1 MSITVIKRNGSKEPL
16 AVEKWQAQV
25 AKVCKGIADVSQSMI
40 EIKAQ
45 PHFYDGI
52 TTEEI
57 DGTTLR
63 AIVNLI
69 DIEHNPDVG
78 HVNYQY
84 VAGKQRLS
92 MLRKDVYGQY
102 DPPHLY
108 DIVKKNVSVGLYTEE
123 LLEWYTEEE
132 WNRMNDFID
141 HEKDEQYSYAAIEQL
156 IEKYLVRNRA
166 TKEIYETPQVRYMVA
181 AATVFHKEDPQSS
194 RMRYIREYYNCA
206 SDGLF
211 TLATPVLA
219 GLGTQTKQFSSCVL
233 IRSDDNLD
241 SIFASGEMM
250 AKYASKRAGIGL
262 EIGRLR
268 SLGAP
273 IRGGEIQ
280 HTGMIPFL
288 KKWFGD
294 LRSCSQGGIR
304 NASATVFYPI
314 WHLQFDDL
322 IVLKNNQGT
331 EETRVRH
338 MDYGVVLSAF
348 FWRRFR
354 NRENITFFDPNE
366 VPDLYEAFY
375 RNTELFE
382 QLYVKYE
389 KRKDLRKK
397 TMSAEEVFKSGIL
410 KERTD
415 TGRIYLVFIDNV
427 MNQGPFD
434 PEYHTIYQSNLCCEI
449 LLPTKSFR
457 RLDDD
462 TGRIALCTLGS
473 INWGA
478 FRNPEDMRRAC
489 RILQRSLCNILDYQ
503 DFLSIQ
509 SKLSNDELQPL
520 GIGVTNLAYWH
531 AKRSYKYGD
540 NDALAEVK
548 VWMEHQAFYL
558 TESTIELAKERGRCK
573 DSDRTRY
580 GQGQFPWERR
590 AQGVNQLTDFAP
602 ELDWE
607 HLRQEMKTHGV
618 RNATLMAI
626 APVESSSVV
635 INSTNGIEMPMSL
648 ISTKES
654 KAGSLTQ
661 VVPEYN
667 RLKNKYQ
674 LMWEQRDCDGY
685 LKTAA
690 VLAAYVDQSI
700 STNTFYNPAHFPDR
714 KVPTTLIAKNLMQAH
729 VWGLKTFYYSLIN
742 KAGSKAIN
750 EATPEVHYN
759 GFYNEREVETSIE
772 EDDCE
777 ACKL

>member
-1 MSITVIKRNGSKEPL
+1 MIINVVKRSGKKEPL
-16 AVEKWQAQV
+16 MLEKWQAQV
-25 AKVCKGIADVSQSMI
+25 AKVCTGIADVSPSMI
-40 EIKAQ
+40 EIKSQ
-45 PHFYDGI
+45 LHFYDGI
-52 TTEEI
+52 TTSQI
-57 DGTTLR
+57 DNITLR
-63 AIVNLI
+63 AIVDLI
-69 DIEHNPDVG
+69 DVESNTDIG
-78 HVNYQY
+78 HTNYQY
-84 VAGKQRLS
+84 VAGKQRMS

-102 DPPHLY
+102 EPPHLY
-108 DIVKKNVSVGLYTEE
+108 DVVKTNVATGLYTSE
-123 LLEWYTEEE
+123 LLEWYTEDD
-132 WNRMNDFID
+132 WNKMNDLID
-141 HEKDEQYSYAAIEQL
+141 HSKDETYSYAAIEQL
-156 IEKYLVRNRA
+156 IEKYLVKNRS
-166 TKEIYETPQVRYMVA
+166 TKEIYETPQIRYMVA
-181 AATVFHKEDPQSS
+181 AATVFHSEEPNNA
-194 RMRYIREYYNCA
+194 RLRYIKEYYNAA

-219 GLGTQTKQFSSCVL
+219 GLGTPTKQFSSCVL
-233 IRSDDNLD
+233 IRSDDDLD

-268 SLGAP
+268 PLGSP
-273 IRGGEIQ
+273 IRGGEIM

-314 WHLQFDDL
+314 WHHQFDDL

-348 FWRRFR
+348 FWRRFK
-354 NRENITFFDPNE
+354 NKENITFFDPNE

-375 RNTELFE
+375 KDTTLFE
-382 QLYVKYE
+382 ELYCKYE
-389 KRKDLRKK
+389 KQKTLRKK
-397 TMSAEEVFKSGIL
+397 TMAAEEVFKSGIL

-427 MNQGPFD
+427 MKQGPFD

-449 LLPTKSFR
+449 LLPTRSFK
-457 RLDDD
+457 RLDDPD
-462 TGRIALCTLGS
+462 GRIALCTLGS

-489 RILQRSLCNILDYQ
+489 RILHRSLNNILDYQ

-509 SKLSNDELQPL
+509 SKLSNDEIRPL

-531 AKRSYKYGD
+531 AKRSLKYGER
-540 NDALAEVK
+540 DALAEVK
-548 VWMEHQAFYL
+548 TWAEHLAFYL
-558 TESTIELAKERGRCK
+558 TEASVELAQERGKCEG
-573 DSDRTRY
+573 SDKTRY
-580 GQGQFPWERR
+580 GQGVFPWELR
-590 AQGVNQLTDFAP
+590 ANGVNQLTDFAP

-607 HLRQEMKTHGV
+607 TLRTNMKTHGV
-618 RNATLMAI
+618 RNATQMAI

-648 ISTKES
+648 ISVKES
-654 KAGSLTQ
+654 KAGSFTQ
-661 VVPEYN
+661 VVPEYHK
-667 RLKNKYQ
+667 LKNKYQ
-674 LMWEQRDCDGY
+674 LMWEQKDCDGY

-690 VLAAYVDQSI
+690 VLAAYIDQSI
-700 STNTFYNPAHFPDR
+700 STNTFYNPAHFEGR

-729 VWGLKTFYYSLIN
+729 MWGLKTFYYSLIN
-742 KAGSKAIN
+742 KQGSKAPDEIAPTMLEHIDFDN
-750 EATPEVHYN
+750 
-759 GFYNEREVETSIE
+759 E
-772 EDDCE
+772 EDCE
-777 ACKL
+777 SCKL

>member
-1 MSITVIKRNGSKEPL
+1 MSQITVIKRNGKKEQL
-16 AVEKWQAQV
+16 TIEKWQSQV
-25 AKVCKGIADVSQSMI
+25 AKVCSGIADVSQSMI

-52 TTEEI
+52 TTKEI
-57 DGTTLR
+57 DEITLR

-69 DIEHNPDVG
+69 DVESNPDIG
-78 HVNYQY
+78 HTNYQY

-92 MLRKDVYGQY
+92 MLRKDVYGSY
-102 DPPHLY
+102 DVPNLY
-108 DIVKKNVSVGLYTEE
+108 DVVKTNVATGLYTAE
-123 LLEWYTEEE
+123 LLEWYTEED
-132 WNRMNDFID
+132 WNKMNDMLEHD
-141 HEKDEQYSYAAIEQL
+141 KDEQYSYAAIEQL
-156 IEKYLVRNRA
+156 IEKYLVKNRS
-166 TKEIYETPQVRYMVA
+166 TKQTYETPQIRYMIA
-181 AATVFHKEDPQSS
+181 AATVFHKEEPNSA
-194 RMRYIREYYNCA
+194 RMRYIKEYYNAA

-219 GLGTQTKQFSSCVL
+219 GLGTPTKQFSSCVL
-233 IRSDDNLD
+233 IRSDDDLD

-268 SLGAP
+268 PLGSP
-273 IRGGEIQ
+273 IRGGEIM

-314 WHLQFDDL
+314 WHHQFDDL

-331 EETRVRH
+331 DETRVRH

-348 FWRRFR
+348 FWRRFK
-354 NRENITFFDPNE
+354 NKEDITFFDPNE

-375 RNTELFE
+375 QNTKRFE
-382 QLYVKYE
+382 ELYVKYE
-389 KRKDLRKK
+389 NTPGLRTK

-415 TGRIYLVFIDNV
+415 TGRIYLVFVDNV
-427 MNQGPFD
+427 MKQGPFD

-449 LLPTKSFR
+449 LLPTKSFK
-457 RLDDD
+457 RLDDSD
-462 TGRIALCTLGS
+462 GRIALCTLGS

-509 SKLSNDELQPL
+509 SKLSNDEIQPL

-531 AKRSYKYGD
+531 AKRSFKYGERD
-540 NDALAEVK
+540 SLAEVK
-548 VWMEHQAFYL
+548 TWMEHQAYYL
-558 TESTIELAKERGRCK
+558 TEASVELAKERGSCTHSEK
-573 DSDRTRY
+573 TRY
-580 GQGQFPWERR
+580 GQGIFPWELR
-590 AQGVNQLTDFAP
+590 AEGVNELADFAP

-607 HLRQEMKTHGV
+607 TLRTNMKQYGV

-635 INSTNGIEMPMSL
+635 INSTNGIELPMSL

-654 KAGSLTQ
+654 KAGSFTQ
-661 VVPEYN
+661 VVPEYHK
-667 RLKNKYQ
+667 LKNKYQ
-674 LMWEQRDCDGY
+674 LMWEQKDCSGY
-685 LKTAA
+685 IKTAA

-700 STNTFYNPAHFPDR
+700 STNTFYNPAHFADR

-729 VWGLKTFYYSLIN
+729 MWGLKTFYYSLIN
-742 KAGSKAIN
+742 KAGSKQQA
-750 EATPEVHYN
+750 ELTPEVHYN
-759 GFYNEREVETSIE
+759 GFHNERELIE
-772 EDDCE
+772 DEDCE

>member
-1 MSITVIKRNGSKEPL
+1 MITVIKRNGTKEIL
-16 AVEKWQAQV
+16 TIEKWQAQV
-25 AKVCKGIADVSQSMI
+25 AKICQGIADVSQSMI

-52 TTEEI
+52 STREI
-57 DGTTLR
+57 DDITLR
-63 AIVNLI
+63 AIVDLI
-69 DIEHNPDVG
+69 DVEANPDVG
-78 HVNYQY
+78 HTNYQY
-84 VAGKQRLS
+84 VAGKQRVS

-102 DPPHLY
+102 QPPSLY
-108 DIVKKNVSVGLYTEE
+108 EIVKKNIKVGLYTTE

-132 WNRMNDFID
+132 WKQLDSYID
-141 HEKDEQYSYAAIEQL
+141 HAKDEDYSYAAIEQL

-166 TKEIYETPQVRYMVA
+166 TKEVYETPQIRYMIA
-181 AATVFHKEDPQSS
+181 AATVFHKEDASQ
-194 RMRYIREYYNCA
+194 RMKFIKEYYNAA
-206 SDGLF
+206 SDALF

-219 GLGTQTKQFSSCVL
+219 GLGTLTKQFSSCVL
-233 IRSDDNLD
+233 IRSDDDLD

-268 SLGAP
+268 PLGSP
-273 IRGGEIQ
+273 IRGGEIM

-314 WHLQFDDL
+314 WHHQFDDL

-331 EETRVRH
+331 DETRVRH

-348 FWRRFR
+348 FWRRFK
-354 NRENITFFDPNE
+354 NKENITFFDPNE

-375 RNTELFE
+375 SDIKLFE
-382 QLYVKYE
+382 ELYVKYE
-389 KRKDLRKK
+389 RRRDLRKK
-397 TMSAEEVFKSGIL
+397 TMSAEEVFKGGIL

-449 LLPTKSFR
+449 LLPTKPFK
-457 RLDDD
+457 RLDDEE
-462 TGRIALCTLGS
+462 GRIALCTLGS

-509 SKLSNDELQPL
+509 SKLSNDEIQPL

-531 AKRSYKYGD
+531 AKRSLKYGEA
-540 NDALAEVK
+540 DALQEVK
-548 VWMEHQAFYL
+548 SWMEHQAYYL
-558 TESTIELAKERGRCK
+558 TEATVELARERGPCLH
-573 DSDRTRY
+573 SDKTRY
-580 GQGQFPWERR
+580 GQGTFPWELR
-590 AQGVNQLTDFAP
+590 AKGVNELADFTP

-607 HLRQEMKTHGV
+607 TLRTNMKQYGV

-654 KAGSLTQ
+654 KAGSFTQ
-661 VVPEYN
+661 VVPEYH

-674 LMWEQRDCDGY
+674 LMWEQPDCVDY

-700 STNTFYNPAHFPDR
+700 STNTFYNPAHWADR
-714 KVPTTLIAKNLMQAH
+714 KVPTTLIAKNLMLAH
-729 VWGLKTFYYSLIN
+729 HWGIKSFYYSLIN
-742 KAGSKAIN
+742 KQGSKALDEI
-750 EATPEVHYN
+750 PPDMPM
-759 GFYNEREVETSIE
+759 E
-772 EDDCE
+772 EIDFDDEESCE
-777 ACKL
+777 SCKL

>member
-1 MSITVIKRNGSKEPL
+1 MTITVIKRDGSKEPL
-16 AVEKWQAQV
+16 MIEKWQAQV

-45 PHFYDGI
+45 LHFYDGI
-52 TTEEI
+52 KTEDI
-57 DGTTLR
+57 DGITLR
-63 AIVNLI
+63 AIVDLI
-69 DIEHNPDVG
+69 DVEANPDVG

-92 MLRKDVYGQY
+92 MLRKDVYGEY
-102 DPPHLY
+102 EVPHLY
-108 DIVKKNVSVGLYTEE
+108 DIVKKNVSVGLYTPE
-123 LLEWYTEEE
+123 LLEWYTEDE
-132 WNRMNDFID
+132 WNKMNDMLE
-141 HEKDEQYSYAAIEQL
+141 HEKDEEYSYAAIEQL

-181 AATVFHKEDPQSS
+181 AATVFHKEEPSSS
-194 RMRYIREYYNCA
+194 RMKYIKEYYNAA

-219 GLGTQTKQFSSCVL
+219 GLGTPTKQFSSCVL
-233 IRSDDNLD
+233 IRSDDDLD

-268 SLGAP
+268 PLGSP
-273 IRGGEIQ
+273 IRGGEIM
-280 HTGMIPFL
+280 HTGMLPFL

-314 WHLQFDDL
+314 WHHQFDDL

-348 FWRRFR
+348 FWRRFK
-354 NRENITFFDPNE
+354 NKENITFFDPNE

-375 RNTELFE
+375 SNTQKFE
-382 QLYVKYE
+382 ELYVKYE
-389 KRKDLRKK
+389 KQKGLRKK

-449 LLPTKSFR
+449 LLPTRPFK
-457 RLDDD
+457 RLDDEE
-462 TGRIALCTLGS
+462 GRIALCTLGS

-509 SKLSNDELQPL
+509 SKLSNDEIQPL

-531 AKRSYKYGD
+531 AKRGMKYGD
-540 NDALAEVK
+540 KDALAEVK
-548 VWMEHQAFYL
+548 SWMEHQAFYL
-558 TESTIELAKERGRCK
+558 TEATVELAKERGKCK

-580 GQGQFPWERR
+580 GQGIFPWERR
-590 AQGVNQLTDFAP
+590 AAGVNELTDFTP

-607 HLRQEMKTHGV
+607 SLRQEMKTHGV

-648 ISTKES
+648 ITTKES
-654 KAGSLTQ
+654 KAGSFTQ
-661 VVPEYN
+661 VAPEYQ

-674 LMWEQRDCDGY
+674 LMWEQKDCDGY

-700 STNTFYNPAHFPDR
+700 STNTFYNPAHFPER

-729 VWGLKTFYYSLIN
+729 LWGIKTFYYSLIN
-742 KAGSKAIN
+742 KAGSKH
-750 EATPEVHYN
+750 EDRTPEVHYN
-759 GFYNEREVETSIE
+759 GFHNEREVIE
-772 EDDCE
+772 DDADCE

>member
-1 MSITVIKRNGSKEPL
+1 MKQITVQKRSGRREPL
-16 AVEKWQAQV
+16 ALEKWQAQI
-25 AKVCKGIADVSQSMI
+25 AKICAGTADVSQSMI

-45 PHFYDGI
+45 LHFYDGI
-52 TTEEI
+52 TTKEI
-57 DGTTLR
+57 DGITLR
-63 AIVNLI
+63 AIVDLI
-69 DIEHNPDVG
+69 DVESNPDVG
-78 HVNYQY
+78 HTNYQY

-92 MLRKDVYGQY
+92 MLRKDVYGSY

-108 DIVKKNVSVGLYTEE
+108 EIVKRNVATGLYTPE
-123 LLEWYTEEE
+123 LLEWYSEED
-132 WNRMNDFID
+132 WNRMEDMID
-141 HEKDEQYSYAAIEQL
+141 HAKDEQYSYAAVEQL
-156 IEKYLVRNRA
+156 IEKYLVRNRS

-181 AATVFHKEDPQSS
+181 AATVFHKEEPNSA
-194 RMRYIREYYNCA
+194 RMRYIKEYYQAA

-219 GLGTQTKQFSSCVL
+219 GLGTPTKQFSSCVL
-233 IRSDDNLD
+233 IRSDDDLD

-268 SLGAP
+268 PLGSP
-273 IRGGEIQ
+273 IRGGEIM

-348 FWRRFR
+348 FWRRFK
-354 NRENITFFDPNE
+354 NKENITFFDPNE

-375 RNTELFE
+375 RDTALFE
-382 QLYVKYE
+382 MLYLQYE
-389 KRKDLRKK
+389 KASGLRKK
-397 TMSAEEVFKSGIL
+397 VMSAEEVFKSGIL

-449 LLPTKSFR
+449 LLPTKPFK
-457 RLDDD
+457 RLDDAD
-462 TGRIALCTLGS
+462 GRIALCTLGS

-509 SKLSNDELQPL
+509 SQLSNDEIQPL
-520 GIGVTNLAYWH
+520 GIGITNLAYWH
-531 AKRSYKYGD
+531 AKRGLQYGD
-540 NDALAEVK
+540 KDALAEVK
-548 VWMEHQAFYL
+548 SWMEHQAFYL
-558 TESTIELAKERGRCK
+558 TEATVELAKERGRCK
-573 DSDRTRY
+573 DSDRTYY
-580 GQGQFPWERR
+580 GRGVFPWERR
-590 AQGVNQLTDFAP
+590 AAGVNELADFTP
-602 ELDWE
+602 ELNWE
-607 HLRQEMKTHGV
+607 GLRGQMRAYGV

-648 ISTKES
+648 ISVKES

-661 VVPEYN
+661 VVPEYHK
-667 RLKNKYQ
+667 LKNKYQ
-674 LMWEQRDCDGY
+674 MMWAQKDCDGY

-700 STNTFYNPAHFPDR
+700 STNTFYNPAHFADR
-714 KVPTTLIAKNLMQAH
+714 KVPTTLIARNLMQAH
-729 VWGLKTFYYSLIN
+729 HWGLKTFYYSLIN
-742 KAGSKAIN
+742 KAGSKMK
-750 EATPEVHYN
+750 PED
-759 GFYNEREVETSIE
+759 EVAAPLEVIDFDDVE
-772 EDDCE
+772 DCE

>member
-1 MSITVIKRNGSKEPL
+1 MTITVIKRNGLKEPL

-25 AKVCKGIADVSQSMI
+25 AKVCKSIADVSQSMI

-52 TTEEI
+52 TTKEI
-57 DGTTLR
+57 DEITLR
-63 AIVNLI
+63 AIVDLI
-69 DIEHNPDVG
+69 DIENNPDVG

-92 MLRKDVYGQY
+92 MLRKDVYGEY
-102 DPPHLY
+102 NPPHLY
-108 DIVKKNVSVGLYTEE
+108 DIVKRNVSVGLYTPE
-123 LLEWYTEEE
+123 LLDWYSEDD
-132 WNRMNDFID
+132 WNKMQEMID

-181 AATVFHKEDPQSS
+181 AATVFHKEEPNSA
-194 RMRYIREYYNCA
+194 RMRYIKEYYQAA

-219 GLGTQTKQFSSCVL
+219 GLGTPTKQFSSCVL
-233 IRSDDNLD
+233 IRSDDDLD

-268 SLGAP
+268 PLGSP
-273 IRGGEIQ
+273 IRGGEIM

-314 WHLQFDDL
+314 WHHQFDDL

-348 FWRRFR
+348 FWRRFK
-354 NRENITFFDPNE
+354 NKEDITFFDPNE

-375 RNTELFE
+375 KDIALFE
-382 QLYVKYE
+382 ELYVKYE
-389 KRKDLRKK
+389 RRKDLRKK
-397 TMSAEEVFKSGIL
+397 VMNAEEVFKSGIL

-449 LLPTKSFR
+449 LLPTRPFK
-457 RLDDD
+457 RLDDEE
-462 TGRIALCTLGS
+462 GRIALCTLGS

-509 SKLSNDELQPL
+509 SKLSNDEIQPL

-531 AKRSYKYGD
+531 AKRNLKYGEK
-540 NDALAEVK
+540 DALAEVK
-548 VWMEHQAFYL
+548 SWIEHQAYYL
-558 TESTIELAKERGRCK
+558 TEATVELAKERGRCK
-573 DSDRTRY
+573 DSDRTWY
-580 GQGQFPWERR
+580 GRGVFPWERR
-590 AQGVNQLTDFAP
+590 AEGVNQLADFTP

-607 HLRQEMKTHGV
+607 PLRKEMKEYGV

-635 INSTNGIEMPMSL
+635 ISSTNGIEMPMSL
-648 ISTKES
+648 ITVKES
-654 KAGSLTQ
+654 KAGSFTQ
-661 VVPEYN
+661 VAPDYQK
-667 RLKNKYQ
+667 LKNKYQ
-674 LMWEQRDCDGY
+674 LMWEQTDCVGY
-685 LKTAA
+685 IKTAA

-700 STNTFYNPAHFPDR
+700 STNTFYNPAHFADR
-714 KVPTTLIAKNLMQAH
+714 KVPTTLIAKNLMMAH
-729 VWGLKTFYYSLIN
+729 HWGLKTFYYSLIN
-742 KAGSKAIN
+742 KAGVKA
-750 EATPEVHYN
+750 EEMTPEVHYN
-759 GFYNEREVETSIE
+759 GFHNERELIE
-772 EDDCE
+772 DDADCE

>member
-1 MSITVIKRNGSKEPL
+1 MTQITVVKRSGRKEPL
-16 AVEKWQAQV
+16 TIEKWQAQV
-25 AKVCKGIADVSQSMI
+25 AKICQGIADVSQSMI

-45 PHFYDGI
+45 LHFYDGI
-52 TTEEI
+52 TTTEI
-57 DGTTLR
+57 DGITLR
-63 AIVNLI
+63 AIVDLI
-69 DIEHNPDVG
+69 DVEQNPDVG
-78 HVNYQY
+78 HTNYQY

-92 MLRKDVYGQY
+92 MLRKDVYGSY
-102 DPPHLY
+102 EPPHLY
-108 DIVKKNVSVGLYTEE
+108 EIVKKNVEVGLYTPE
-123 LLEWYTEEE
+123 LLEWYSEDD
-132 WNRMNDFID
+132 WNRMNDMID
-141 HEKDEQYSYAAIEQL
+141 HTKDESYSYAAIEQM

-166 TKEIYETPQVRYMVA
+166 TKEIYETPQIRYMVA
-181 AATVFHKEDPQSS
+181 AATVFHQEEPNSA
-194 RMRYIREYYNCA
+194 RMRYIKEYYNAA

-219 GLGTQTKQFSSCVL
+219 GLGTPTKQFSSCVL
-233 IRSDDNLD
+233 IRSDDDLD

-268 SLGAP
+268 PLGSP
-273 IRGGEIQ
+273 IRGGEIM

-288 KKWFGD
+288 KNCFGD

-314 WHLQFDDL
+314 WHHQFDDL

-331 EETRVRH
+331 EETRVRF

-348 FWRRFR
+348 FWRRFK
-354 NRENITFFDPNE
+354 NKENITFFDPNE

-375 RNTELFE
+375 KNTSLFE
-382 QLYVKYE
+382 ELYVKYE
-389 KRKDLRKK
+389 KRTDLRKK
-397 TMSAEEVFKSGIL
+397 SMPAEEVFKGGIL

-427 MNQGPFD
+427 QNQGPFD
-434 PEYHTIYQSNLCCEI
+434 TDYHTIYQSNLCCEI
-449 LLPTKSFR
+449 LLPTKPFK
-457 RLDDD
+457 RLDDAE
-462 TGRIALCTLGS
+462 GRIALCTLGS

-509 SKLSNDELQPL
+509 SKLSNDEIQPL
-520 GIGVTNLAYWH
+520 GIGITNLAYWH
-531 AKRSYKYGD
+531 AKRGFNYGEK
-540 NDALAEVK
+540 DALQEVK
-548 VWMEHQAFYL
+548 SWMEHQAYYL
-558 TESTIELAKERGRCK
+558 TEATVELAKERGRCK
-573 DSDRTRY
+573 DSDHTFY
-580 GQGQFPWERR
+580 GKGIFPWERR
-590 AQGVNQLTDFAP
+590 AKGVNELADFTP
-602 ELDWE
+602 ELNWE
-607 HLRQEMKTHGV
+607 GLRGHMRAYGV

-648 ISTKES
+648 ITVKES

-661 VVPEYN
+661 VVPEYAK
-667 RLKNKYQ
+667 LKTKYQ
-674 LMWEQRDCDGY
+674 LMWEQKDCDGY

-700 STNTFYNPAHFPDR
+700 STNTFYNPAHFEGR

-729 VWGLKTFYYSLIN
+729 IWGLKTFYYSLIN
-742 KAGSKAIN
+742 KQGSKSQDVEDAPLELIN
-750 EATPEVHYN
+750 
-759 GFYNEREVETSIE
+759 FDDE
-772 EDDCE
+772 EDCE